1 MTGLGTGTKILYIV
15 LGIISCIA
23 GVWLFMYPGLTE
35 GTLGL
40 VMGCMMIGYGVA
52 AILSYFAEGDFK
64 QFFRFNL
71 ILGIVLIVVGIVL
84 LMNIHGMMNFL
95 GMLVGAFLVIDA
107 ALRIWLSFSVKSAG
121 ISSWWLMLVLGIL
134 MAIVGCYF
142 LFNPGMSG
150 YLLTVLIGAMFIS
163 QGAMDIS
170 VGLFAM

>member
-64 QFFRFNL
+64 QFFRCNL
-71 ILGIVLIVVGIVL
+71 I
-84 LMNIHGMMNFL
+84 L